1 MKTNKIFIVALGL
14 AVSAGLVSCSDNM
27 LNTAS
32 KTQTTTANYY
42 RNATDAYYALNGVYD
57 GWQGTDRKSVV

>member
-14 AVSAGLVSCSDNM
+14 AVTAGLASCSDNM

-42 RNATDAYYALNGVYD
+42 RNTTDAYYSLNGV
-57 GWQGTDRKSVV
+57 